1 MHLHTLRQE
10 SCQKETEPNILTLC
24 SAAVCRA
31 VAFRLPRFFASGCA
45 FAPKASFPTF
55 TVPFLRRGFSPRSSV
70 LCVMTQ
76 SRVPKY
82 AHIYFYRFI
91 MNLFVPFVNRLT
103 KRWQKRKTHYLYI
116 YYSVRLQHGKIY
128 LPLIQKSICQSHKK
142 SADFAKAKPALH
154 R

>member
-1 MHLHTLRQE
+1 MHCILLLWE
-10 SCQKETEPNILTLC
+10 SQKRRLEPNILTLC
-24 SAAVCRA
+24 CAVICRT
-31 VAFRLPRFFASGCA
+31 VAFAFPAFPPSGCA

-55 TVPFLRRGFSPRSSV
+55 TVPFLRRGFSPHSSV
-70 LCVMTQ
+70 LRTKKCEAVFRNMLIFTC
-76 SRVPKY
+76 KL
-82 AHIYFYRFI
+82 I
-91 MNLFVPFVNRLT
+91 MNLLSDFVNSFT
-103 KRWQKRKTHYLYI
+103 QRWQKRKTHYLYI